1 MKKYILTFLLLI
13 CATVSLYA
21 QAKVDISP
29 KGFTAEDK
37 ITITVDVTGTILD
50 GVKPLY
56 LWAWIPG
63 CCGADNG
70 DWNNSNEANKLT
82 EVKANVW
89 SISFVPTAF
98 YKKSA
103 GEIGEIGFLV
113 KAKDG
118 TGDKKTQD
126 MGSKVTSLV
135 FVPNKLRVFPS
146 QFTQDDV
153 ITIIYDQK
161 LDDNPSMKAL
171 KEVYMYT
178 DINYDAGADRG
189 VFFQPVSYDGVGD
202 SNYVKFKSEGN
213 GIFTLTM
220 IPAIYYGSTITPVSE
235 GKKPSGR
242 FQINSIKVHVRSKGN
257 PYAGGAPN
265 PPASLGDNFFT
276 PEK

>member
-1 MKKYILTFLLLI
+1 LLLFL
-13 CATVSLYA
+13 AVVNAMA

-29 KGFTAEDK
+29 KGFTAEDR
-37 ITITVDVTGTILD
+37 ITITVDVAGTVLD
-50 GVKPLY
+50 GVEPLY
-56 LWAWIPG
+56 IWAWVPG

-70 DWNNSNEANKLT
+70 EWNNSNEANKMT
-82 EVKANVW
+82 KVRANVW

-98 YKKSA
+98 YKKNA

-118 TGDKKTQD
+118 SGDKKTQD
-126 MGSKVTSLV
+126 MGSKVESLV
-135 FVPNKLRVFPS
+135 YVPKKIRVFPS

-171 KEVYMYT
+171 REIYMYT
-178 DINYDAGADRG
+178 DISYDAGADRN

-213 GIFTLTM
+213 GIYTLTM
-220 IPAIYYGSTITPVSE
+220 IPAVYYGSAATPTSE
-235 GKKPSGR
+235 GKKPSGK

-257 PYAGGAPN
+257 PYAGGAPQ
-265 PPASLGDNFFT
+265 PPASLGDVFFN